1 MTSAEA
7 STRLQPQWIGLG
19 AAKRLIQGLA
29 QSWEFASIRRARNS
43 TIAVLRALDDR
54 TLKDIGID
62 RSEIESVVHAADEE
76 RKERRVG
83 VFR

>member
-1 MTSAEA
+1 MRMTSAET
-7 STRLQPQWIGLG
+7 SSRLQPQWMGLG

-54 TLKDIGID
+54 TLKDIGIK
-62 RSEIESVVHAADEE
+62 RSEIEDLAHDDKAE
-76 RKERRVG
+76 RLLR
-83 VFR
+83 

>member
-1 MTSAEA
+1 MGQATTVGVRTEHGQIAY
-7 STRLQPQWIGLG
+7 RLRN
-19 AAKRLIQGLA
+19 AARQAWAAYWTWRA
-29 QSWEFASIRRARNS
+29 QHATA
-43 TIAVLRALDDR
+43 TILHALDDR

>member
-54 TLKDIGID
+54 TLKDIGIK
-62 RSEIESVVHAADEE
+62 RSEIEDLVNDDKAE
-76 RKERRVG
+76 RLLR
-83 VFR
+83 